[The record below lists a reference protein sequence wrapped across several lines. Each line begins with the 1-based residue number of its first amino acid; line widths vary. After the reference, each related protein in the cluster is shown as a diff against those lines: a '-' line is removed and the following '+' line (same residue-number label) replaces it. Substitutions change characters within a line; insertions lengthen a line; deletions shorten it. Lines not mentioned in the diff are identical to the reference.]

1 MVRFEDRNRGPK
13 RFDRKPRRDSRDFDR
28 EDDFD
33 RPRNF
38 ERRDSR
44 PKRRDSRSRD
54 RGEMTKAVCD
64 KCGKSCEVPFRPTPG
79 KPIYCDE
86 CFGKN
91 SSSSGSNSQLEE
103 INKKLDKILK
113 LLE

>member
-1 MVRFEDRNRGPK
+1 MRKFEDRNRRPSRFRSPK
-13 RFDRKPRRDSRDFDR
+13 REFDD
-28 EDDFD
+28 ED

-38 ERRDSR
+38 ERRDFK
-44 PKRRDSRSRD
+44 PQRRDTRSRD
-54 RGEMTKAVCD
+54 RGEMTKVVCD
-64 KCGKSCEVPFRPTPG
+64 KCGKNCEVPFKPTPG
-79 KPIYCDE
+79 KPVYCDE

-91 SSSSGSNSQLEE
+91 GSSNGSNNQLEE